1 MIEKALY
8 EDLDEILALQKLAY
22 ISEAE
27 ICGDY
32 TIPPLTQ
39 TLEGISDDFSKQTIL
54 KIVDGGR
61 IIGSVRAYEKDGIC
75 CIGRVIVHPERQNK
89 GLGKMLMK
97 GIEDTFSTCTRY
109 SLFTGKSSLRNL
121 HFYSSLGYVA
131 VGEEKVNEKLTLV
144 YLDKMNS

>member
-27 ICGDY
+27 ICNDY
-32 TIPPLTQ
+32 KIPPLTQ
-39 TLEGISDDFSKQTIL
+39 TLEGIRDDFSKQIIL
-54 KIVDGGR
+54 KIADGGR

-75 CIGRVIVHPERQNK
+75 YIGRVIVHPERQNK
-89 GLGKMLMK
+89 GLGKILMK

-109 SLFTGKSSLRNL
+109 SLFTRKSSLRNL
-121 HFYSSLGYVA
+121 YFYSSLGYMT
-131 VGEEKVNEKLTLV
+131 VGEEKVNERFEE
-144 YLDKMNS
+144 YR